1 MFAVPK
7 GYLCLFT
14 QPFNRN
20 AKKNAFC
27 ISGVVR
33 SDGYYNTVN
42 IPLAICLKHK
52 KDSITFKKVDPLVQ
66 IIPFLRKNKIKLK
79 YEIVDR
85 GTLTEVIDG
94 VKTNKNFYTDQ
105 VKTQ

>member
-1 MFAVPK
+1 M
-7 GYLCLFT
+7 
-14 QPFNRN
+14 
-20 AKKNAFC
+20 
-27 ISGVVR
+27 
-33 SDGYYNTVN
+33 VN
-42 IPLAICLKHK
+42 IPFAICLEHR

-66 IIPFLRKNKIKLK
+66 IIPFLRKNKIKIK

-94 VKTNKNFYTDQ
+94 VKTNKNFYKDQ